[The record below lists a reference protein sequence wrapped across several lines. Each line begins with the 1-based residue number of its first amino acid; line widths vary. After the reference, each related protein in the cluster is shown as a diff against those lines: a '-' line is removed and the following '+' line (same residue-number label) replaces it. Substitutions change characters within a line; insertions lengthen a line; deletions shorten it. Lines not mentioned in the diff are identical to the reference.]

1 MNKAIVRDLAHFD
14 NAIDLACLDCLEG
27 MLQVWPLKPSSLRST
42 SLLPQRAISTSSLWT
57 TSHAHC
63 VGQKARVGPNT
74 QDTAEHL
81 AATTGPSDSSGR
93 NKVWNFTS
101 SVFILTHSVVLPKL
115 PGGRDFASRNS

>member
-1 MNKAIVRDLAHFD
+1 MNEAIVRDLVHFD

-27 MLQVWPLKPSSLRST
+27 MLQVWQLKPSWLRST
-42 SLLPQRAISTSSLWT
+42 SLLLQRAFSLSSLWT

-81 AATTGPSDSSGR
+81 AATTGHLFEDMMAICHQWAFR
-93 NKVWNFTS
+93 QLWQK
-101 SVFILTHSVVLPKL
+101 
-115 PGGRDFASRNS
+115 